1 MKKEKKPKDVKK
13 RVLPKKASEKAPEKT
28 GMDSLNDPRL
38 FINRELSWLQ
48 FNSRVLEEALDQSQP
63 LLERVKFLSIFGSN
77 LDEFFMIRV
86 SGLRDQLSSSSQERS
101 IDGMLPGEQLQEI
114 RKMLQPFLEKRD
126 KCWEEDLRPKL
137 KDAGISVLS
146 YQSLKKE
153 EKDYLREYFKKEI
166 FPVLTPLAFDPSHPF
181 PHISSLSLNLA
192 VMINDSKK
200 GDRFA
205 WLKVPDLFPR
215 FITIH
220 DKKDGTLEFEPLAK
234 QGRYC
239 LVPLEEVIAANLDT
253 LFPGLKLEASYP
265 FRITRDADIEIEDDE
280 ASDLLTTVEEGL
292 DLRHFGIAVKLEVNE
307 TMPARIRDILIRNI
321 KVEPYLV
328 FITKSLMGTTDLMQL
343 TKIDRPDLKDSG
355 YIPSVPRIFSGSGD
369 IFSKIRNRD
378 IILYHPYESFTPV
391 VDFIRQASKDPN
403 VLAIKLTLYRTGVNS
418 PIYDALMDARIEGKQ
433 VAALVELKARFDEE
447 TNIQWARALEKEGVH
462 VVYGLMGM
470 KVHAKLCLVVR
481 RERNGIVRYVHM
493 STGNYNTITSRI
505 YTDIGLFT
513 CNPAI
518 GEDVTDLFNSL
529 TGYSAK
535 SDYKSLLVAPGRMR
549 KEVLLRIER
558 EIERHRKKADGYI
571 AFKMNS
577 LVDRKIIQAL
587 YRASQA
593 GVKIDLQV
601 RGICCLRPGIPGISE
616 NIRVTSVVGR
626 FLEHARILYFR
637 NGGKD
642 EMFLGSA
649 DMMPRNL
656 DRRIEVLFPVL
667 DEKIKKT
674 IYERILKV
682 HLDDNVKSRLLLP
695 DGTYSR
701 IVPAEGQHETD
712 SQQRLLENRGSWN
725 K

>member
-1 MKKEKKPKDVKK
+1 MKKEKKPKTVKK
-13 RVLPKKASEKAPEKT
+13 CAEPVKAVKKVSNKAGP
-28 GMDSLNDPRL
+28 DNFNDPGL
-38 FINRELSWLQ
+38 YINRELSWLQ
-48 FNSRVLEEALDQSQP
+48 FNSRVLEEALDQTQP

-86 SGLRDQLSSSSQERS
+86 SGLRDQLSSGSQERS

-114 RKMLQPFLEKRD
+114 RKMLQPLLEKRD
-126 KCWEEDLRPKL
+126 RCWEEDLKPKL

-153 EKDYLREYFKKEI
+153 EKDYLREYFKREI
-166 FPVLTPLAFDPSHPF
+166 YPVLTPLAFDPSHPF

-192 VMINDSKK
+192 VIINDSKK

-205 WLKVPDLFPR
+205 WLKMPDIFPR
-215 FITIH
+215 FITIP
-220 DKKDGTLEFEPLAK
+220 DKKEGAPEFEPLAK
-234 QGRYC
+234 QARYC
-239 LVPLEEVIAANLDT
+239 LVPLEEVVAANLDT
-253 LFPGLKLEASYP
+253 LFSGLKVDAAYP
-265 FRITRDADIEIEDDE
+265 FRVTRDADIEIEDDE

-307 TMPARIRDILIRNI
+307 TMPARIRDILMKNL

-328 FITKSLMGTTDLMQL
+328 YVTKSLMGTADLMQL
-343 TKIDRPDLKDSG
+343 TKINRPDLKDAG
-355 YIPSVPRIFSGSGD
+355 YIPSIPKIFSGNGD
-369 IFSKIRNRD
+369 IFSRIKSRD
-378 IILYHPYESFTPV
+378 IILYHPYESFNPV

-418 PIYDALMDARIEGKQ
+418 PIYDALMDARMEGKQ

-447 TNIQWARALEKEGVH
+447 TNIHWARALEKEGVH
-462 VVYGLMGM
+462 VVYGLIGM

-481 RERNGIVRYVHM
+481 REKNGIVRYVHM

-535 SDYKSLLVAPGRMR
+535 SDFKSLLVAPGRMR

-558 EIERHRKKADGYI
+558 EIERHRKKADGHL

-577 LVDRKIIQAL
+577 LVDKKIIQAL

-593 GVKIDLQV
+593 GVRVDLQV
-601 RGICCLRPGIPGISE
+601 RGICCLRPGIPGVSE

-626 FLEHARILYFR
+626 FLEHVRIFYFR

-656 DRRIEVLFPVL
+656 DRRIEVLFPIL
-667 DEKIKKT
+667 DEKIKNT
-674 IYERILKV
+674 IFNKILKV
-682 HLDDNVKSRLLLP
+682 HLDDNVKSRLLMS
-695 DGTYSR
+695 DGSYSR
-701 IVPAEGQHETD
+701 VVHAEGQGEMN
-712 SQQRLLENRGSWN
+712 SQQWLLENRGSWN

>member
-13 RVLPKKASEKAPEKT
+13 RIAGKKAPEKVSAKT
-28 GMDSLNDPRL
+28 GMDSLNDPGL
-38 FINRELSWLQ
+38 YINRELSWLQ

-86 SGLRDQLSSSSQERS
+86 SGLRDQLASGSQERS

-114 RKMLQPFLEKRD
+114 RKMLQPLLETRD

-137 KDAGISVLS
+137 KEAGISVLS

-153 EKDYLREYFKKEI
+153 DKDYLREYFRKEI

-205 WLKVPDLFPR
+205 WLKMPDIFPR
-215 FITIH
+215 FIGIPEKSD
-220 DKKDGTLEFEPLAK
+220 DKTEFEPLAK

-239 LVPLEEVIAANLDT
+239 FVPLEEVVAANLDT
-253 LFPGLKLEASYP
+253 LFPGLKVDASYP

-307 TMPARIRDILIRNI
+307 TMPARIRDILMRNL

-328 FITKSLMGTTDLMQL
+328 FVTKSLMGTTDLMQL
-343 TKIDRPDLKDSG
+343 AKINRPDLKDTG
-355 YIPSVPRIFSGSGD
+355 YIPSVPKVFSGSGD

-391 VDFIRQASKDPN
+391 VDFIRQASKDPD

-447 TNIQWARALEKEGVH
+447 TNIHWARALEKEGVH
-462 VVYGLMGM
+462 VVYGLIGM

-481 RERNGIVRYVHM
+481 REKNGIVRYVHM

-535 SDYKSLLVAPGRMR
+535 SDFTSLLVAPGRMR
-549 KEVLLRIER
+549 KEVLLRIDR

-577 LVDRKIIQAL
+577 LVDKKIIQAL

-593 GVKIDLQV
+593 GVKIDLQI
-601 RGICCLRPGIPGISE
+601 RGICCLRPGIPGVSE
-616 NIRVTSVVGR
+616 NIRVTSIVGR
-626 FLEHARILYFR
+626 FLEHARIFYFR

-656 DRRIEVLFPVL
+656 DRRIEVLFPIL
-667 DEKIKKT
+667 YEKIKKT

-701 IVPAEGQHETD
+701 IVHAEGQDEID
-712 SQQRLLENRGSWN
+712 SQQWLLENRGSWN

>member
-1 MKKEKKPKDVKK
+1 
-13 RVLPKKASEKAPEKT
+13 
-28 GMDSLNDPRL
+28 
-38 FINRELSWLQ
+38 
-48 FNSRVLEEALDQSQP
+48 
-63 LLERVKFLSIFGSN
+63 
-77 LDEFFMIRV
+77 
-86 SGLRDQLSSSSQERS
+86 LRDQLSSSSQERS

-114 RKMLQPFLEKRD
+114 RKMLQPLLEKRD

-137 KDAGISVLS
+137 KEAGISVLS
-146 YQSLKKE
+146 YQSLKRE

-192 VMINDSKK
+192 VMIGDSKK

-215 FITIH
+215 FITIL
-220 DKKDGTLEFEPLAK
+220 DKKEGTPEFEPLAK

-253 LFPGLKLEASYP
+253 LFPGLKVEASYP

-307 TMPARIRDILIRNI
+307 TMPLRIRDILIRNI

-328 FITKSLMGTTDLMQL
+328 FVTKSLMGTTDLMQL
-343 TKIDRPDLKDSG
+343 TKINRPDLKDSG
-355 YIPSVPRIFSGSGD
+355 YVPSAPRVFSISGD

-433 VAALVELKARFDEE
+433 VTALVELKARFDEE

-470 KVHAKLCLVVR
+470 KVHAKLCLVIR

-513 CNPAI
+513 CNTAI

-549 KEVLLRIER
+549 KEVLIRIER
-558 EIERHRKKADGYI
+558 EIERHQRKADGYI

-577 LVDRKIIQAL
+577 LVDKKIIQAL

-593 GVKIDLQV
+593 GVKIDLQI
-601 RGICCLRPGIPGISE
+601 RGICCLRPGIPGVSE

-626 FLEHARILYFR
+626 FLEHARILYFK

-682 HLDDNVKSRLLLP
+682 HLDDNVKSRLLLS

-701 IVPAEGQHETD
+701 IVHHAEGQDKTD
-712 SQQRLLENRGSWN
+712 SQQWLLENRGSWN

>member
-1 MKKEKKPKDVKK
+1 MKKEKKTKAVKK
-13 RVLPKKASEKAPEKT
+13 RAAPVKALKKVPIKAGADT
-28 GMDSLNDPRL
+28 FNDPGL
-38 FINRELSWLQ
+38 YINRELSWLM
-48 FNSRVLEEALDQSQP
+48 FNSRVLEEALDQTQP

-86 SGLRDQLSSSSQERS
+86 SGLRDQLSSNSQERS

-114 RKMLQPFLEKRD
+114 RKMLQPLLEKRD
-126 KCWEEDLRPKL
+126 ICWEEDLKPRL

-166 FPVLTPLAFDPSHPF
+166 YPVLTPLAFDPSHPF

-192 VMINDSKK
+192 VIVNDSKK

-205 WLKVPDLFPR
+205 WLKMPDIFPR
-215 FITIH
+215 FITIP
-220 DKKDGTLEFEPLAK
+220 DKKEGSQEFEPLAK

-239 LVPLEEVIAANLDT
+239 LVPLEEVVAANLDM
-253 LFPGLKLEASYP
+253 LFPGLRVDASYP

-292 DLRHFGIAVKLEVNE
+292 DMRHFGIAVKLEVNE
-307 TMPARIRDILIRNI
+307 TMPARIRDILMKNL

-328 FITKSLMGTTDLMQL
+328 YVTKSLMGTADLMQL
-343 TKIDRPDLKDSG
+343 TKINRPDLKDAG
-355 YIPSVPRIFSGSGD
+355 YIPSVPKIFSGNGD
-369 IFSKIRNRD
+369 IFSRIKSRD
-378 IILYHPYESFTPV
+378 IILYHPYESFNPV

-418 PIYDALMDARIEGKQ
+418 PIYDALMDARMEGKQ

-447 TNIQWARALEKEGVH
+447 TNIHWARALEKEGVH
-462 VVYGLMGM
+462 VVYGLIGM

-481 RERNGIVRYVHM
+481 REKNGIVRYVHM

-513 CNPAI
+513 CNPVI

-535 SDYKSLLVAPGRMR
+535 SDFKSLLVAPGRMR

-558 EIERHRKKADGYI
+558 EIERHMKKSDGYL

-577 LVDRKIIQAL
+577 LVDKKIIQAL
-587 YRASQA
+587 YRASEA
-593 GVKIDLQV
+593 GVRVDLQV

-626 FLEHARILYFR
+626 FLEHARIFYFR

-656 DRRIEVLFPVL
+656 DRRIEVLFPIL
-667 DEKIKKT
+667 DEKIKNT
-674 IYERILKV
+674 ILNKILKV
-682 HLDDNVKSRLLLP
+682 HLNDNVKSWLLMS
-695 DGTYSR
+695 DGSYSR
-701 IVPAEGQHETD
+701 VVHTEGQDEMN
-712 SQQRLLENRGSWN
+712 SQQWLLENRGSWN

>member
-1 MKKEKKPKDVKK
+1 
-13 RVLPKKASEKAPEKT
+13 
-28 GMDSLNDPRL
+28 
-38 FINRELSWLQ
+38 
-48 FNSRVLEEALDQSQP
+48 
-63 LLERVKFLSIFGSN
+63 
-77 LDEFFMIRV
+77 
-86 SGLRDQLSSSSQERS
+86 
-101 IDGMLPGEQLQEI
+101 
-114 RKMLQPFLEKRD
+114 
-126 KCWEEDLRPKL
+126 
-137 KDAGISVLS
+137 
-146 YQSLKKE
+146 
-153 EKDYLREYFKKEI
+153 
-166 FPVLTPLAFDPSHPF
+166 
-181 PHISSLSLNLA
+181 
-192 VMINDSKK
+192 
-200 GDRFA
+200 
-205 WLKVPDLFPR
+205 
-215 FITIH
+215 
-220 DKKDGTLEFEPLAK
+220 
-234 QGRYC
+234 
-239 LVPLEEVIAANLDT
+239 
-253 LFPGLKLEASYP
+253 
-265 FRITRDADIEIEDDE
+265 
-280 ASDLLTTVEEGL
+280 
-292 DLRHFGIAVKLEVNE
+292 
-307 TMPARIRDILIRNI
+307 
-321 KVEPYLV
+321 
-328 FITKSLMGTTDLMQL
+328 MGTTDLMQL
-343 TKIDRPDLKDSG
+343 TKINRPDLKDLG
-355 YIPSVPRIFSGSGD
+355 YIPSVPKVFTGSGD

-558 EIERHRKKADGYI
+558 EIERHQKKADGYI

-601 RGICCLRPGIPGISE
+601 RGICCLRPGISGISD

-701 IVPAEGQHETD
+701 IVHAEGQNETN
-712 SQQRLLENRGSWN
+712 SQQWLLENRGSWN

>member
-1 MKKEKKPKDVKK
+1 MKKEKKPKTVKK
-13 RVLPKKASEKAPEKT
+13 CAAPVKAVKKVPIKA
-28 GMDSLNDPRL
+28 GADSFNDPRL
-38 FINRELSWLQ
+38 YINRELSWLQ
-48 FNSRVLEEALDQSQP
+48 FNSRVLEEALDLTQP

-86 SGLRDQLSSSSQERS
+86 SGLREQLSSSSQERS

-114 RKMLQPFLEKRD
+114 RKSLQPLLEKRD
-126 KCWEEDLRPKL
+126 RCWEEDLKPKL
-137 KDAGISVLS
+137 KDVGISVLS

-153 EKDYLREYFKKEI
+153 EKDYLKEYFKREI
-166 FPVLTPLAFDPSHPF
+166 YPVLTPLAFDPSHPF

-192 VMINDSKK
+192 VIINDSKK

-205 WLKVPDLFPR
+205 WLKMPDIFPR
-215 FITIH
+215 FITIP
-220 DKKDGTLEFEPLAK
+220 DKKEGAPEFEPLAK
-234 QGRYC
+234 QARYC
-239 LVPLEEVIAANLDT
+239 LVPLEEVVAANLDT
-253 LFPGLKLEASYP
+253 LFSGLKVDAAYP
-265 FRITRDADIEIEDDE
+265 FRVTRDADIEIEDDE

-292 DLRHFGIAVKLEVNE
+292 DMRHFGIAVKLEVNE
-307 TMPARIRDILIRNI
+307 TMPLRIRDILIKNL

-328 FITKSLMGTTDLMQL
+328 YVTKSLMGTADLMQL
-343 TKIDRPDLKDSG
+343 TKINRPDLKDAG
-355 YIPSVPRIFSGSGD
+355 YIPSIPKIFSGNGD
-369 IFSKIRNRD
+369 IFSRIKSRD
-378 IILYHPYESFTPV
+378 IILYHPYESFNPV

-418 PIYDALMDARIEGKQ
+418 PIYDALMDARMEGKQ

-447 TNIQWARALEKEGVH
+447 TNIHWARALEKEGVH
-462 VVYGLMGM
+462 VVYGLIGM

-481 RERNGIVRYVHM
+481 REKNGIVRYVHM

-513 CNPAI
+513 CNPTI

-535 SDYKSLLVAPGRMR
+535 SDFKSLLVAPGRMR
-549 KEVLLRIER
+549 KEVLIRIER
-558 EIERHRKKADGYI
+558 EIERHTKRADGYL

-577 LVDRKIIQAL
+577 LVDKKIIQAL

-593 GVKIDLQV
+593 GVRIDLQV

-626 FLEHARILYFR
+626 FLEHARIFYFR

-656 DRRIEVLFPVL
+656 DRRIEVLFPIL
-667 DEKIKKT
+667 DEKIKNT
-674 IYERILKV
+674 IFNKILKI
-682 HLDDNVKSRLLLP
+682 HLDDNVKSRLLMP
-695 DGTYSR
+695 DGSYSR
-701 IVPAEGQHETD
+701 VIHAEGQGEMN
-712 SQQRLLENRGSWN
+712 SQQWLLENRGSWN